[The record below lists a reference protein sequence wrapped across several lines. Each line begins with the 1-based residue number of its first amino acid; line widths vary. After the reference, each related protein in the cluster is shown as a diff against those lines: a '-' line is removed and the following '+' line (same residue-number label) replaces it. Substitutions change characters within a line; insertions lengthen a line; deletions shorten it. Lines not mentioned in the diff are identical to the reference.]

1 MLGIQKTVGGEKLFT
16 HFFHISDM
24 KNAWNISQEQIYL
37 HGSEG
42 LLSHKSPGCSRNTIE
57 LKELNAA
64 ELSVTDGGCEKER
77 YVPVCANVPTTS
89 Q

>member
-1 MLGIQKTVGGEKLFT
+1 MQGRRGRAVLGIQKTAGGEKLFT

-57 LKELNAA
+57 LNTA
-64 ELSVTDGGCEKER
+64 ERSRAQCDR
-77 YVPVCANVPTTS
+77 RRM
-89 Q
+89 